1 MAKTNA
7 GFKLGK
13 MVKLSMGATYDPEAR
28 RVYKDAMIDAELSYI
43 SSKNRKYSELKS
55 NPHAANGT
63 TTPRAN

>member
-28 RVYKDAMIDAELSYI
+28 RVYKEAMISAELSYI
-43 SSKNRKYSELKS
+43 SSKNRKYTELKS
-55 NPHAANGT
+55 NPNAANST
-63 TTPRAN
+63 TTPRTN

>member
-28 RVYKDAMIDAELSYI
+28 RVYKEAMISAELSYI
-43 SSKNRKYSELKS
+43 SSKNRKYTELKS
-55 NPHAANGT
+55 NPNPSKGTPLNG
-63 TTPRAN
+63 